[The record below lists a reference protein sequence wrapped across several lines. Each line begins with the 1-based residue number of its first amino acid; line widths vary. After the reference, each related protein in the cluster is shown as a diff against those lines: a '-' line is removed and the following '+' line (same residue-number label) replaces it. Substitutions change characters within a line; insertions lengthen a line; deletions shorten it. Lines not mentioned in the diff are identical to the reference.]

1 MEKWSYYKETLI
13 KLNVEK
19 RQIAD
24 RLNVAKSQLKQFM
37 QNETESWKLPSVDGS
52 QCVLANLPGA
62 VGRTH
67 SAHPG
72 LHCELLRGSRQLRRM
87 VTRIVL
93 FVALLS
99 VMVTSNNYCDIR
111 QFDGYSVFFTSCKKI
126 EGQPFEIVDF
136 NNFTTM
142 EDLQEKVQMV
152 KDYSRGKLHHIE
164 WPQYLQDDMVDCI
177 QGQTTLICDEWYNMS
192 GTNKISSR
200 CFPPASPSYWLD
212 DEDKR
217 DLAKCSTRDAS
228 GSPLDLLLDGD
239 KIIVDT
245 FEKGSIYLLQEE
257 YLANKPTYYYHS
269 NDGEHYR
276 TLVGGVSAE
285 TSTTTTTLETST
297 TTSSPPSTNQTT
309 TEVSAPADVTSVA
322 EEPASAR
329 KEPIPAA
336 VASSTLLPLSTTEEA
351 QPENSTTTS
360 AVHAEIT
367 FNVTMTE
374 EAATT
379 SKEPAPVTTANA
391 TSSSVLETQMT
402 TEMQPE
408 ELTTTLAAPA
418 EVTSNVTATEEP
430 RTSTSS

>member
-1 MEKWSYYKETLI
+1 
-13 KLNVEK
+13 
-19 RQIAD
+19 
-24 RLNVAKSQLKQFM
+24 M

-269 NDGEHYR
+269 NDGCIRGNFNNDHN
-276 TLVGGVSAE
+276 VGDKYNHVI
-285 TSTTTTTLETST
+285 STINKSDD
-297 TTSSPPSTNQTT
+297 NR
-309 TEVSAPADVTSVA
+309 SVR
-322 EEPASAR
+322 PCRCYFSR
-329 KEPIPAA
+329 R
-336 VASSTLLPLSTTEEA
+336 
-351 QPENSTTTS
+351 
-360 AVHAEIT
+360 
-367 FNVTMTE
+367 
-374 EAATT
+374 
-379 SKEPAPVTTANA
+379 
-391 TSSSVLETQMT
+391 
-402 TEMQPE
+402 
-408 ELTTTLAAPA
+408 
-418 EVTSNVTATEEP
+418 
-430 RTSTSS
+430 RTSIGQEGTDTGCCGKLNVAASVDD

>member
-1 MEKWSYYKETLI
+1 
-13 KLNVEK
+13 
-19 RQIAD
+19 
-24 RLNVAKSQLKQFM
+24 M

-269 NDGEHYR
+269 NDGHSDDCIIATLNDMNAHHMPFISVMNTSFKIEHYR